1 MTTCMSLDSHRIGG
15 KSGFRHKYP
24 RQKKEGFG
32 WRNEKK
38 ALLQQFVRKNKRP
51 LKTTDLCGKNGLV
64 SSGAFRRYNIGIV
77 DINRMIGTDEILAE
91 LAAEQEQ
98 KQEQKS
104 N

>member
-1 MTTCMSLDSHRIGG
+1 M
-15 KSGFRHKYP
+15 
-24 RQKKEGFG
+24 
-32 WRNEKK
+32 
-38 ALLQQFVRKNKRP
+38 
-51 LKTTDLCGKNGLV
+51 V